1 MSNHCAYLQELLK
14 RTDEGS
20 MAQAIDHVMDLEY
33 SIDDGGSWKVDG
45 EAAST
50 LVLFGDVEQHM
61 YELYGYSSVER
72 VEKVMQI
79 LQGLHLAS
87 YY

>member
-1 MSNHCAYLQELLK
+1 MSNHCEYLQELLE

-20 MAQAIDHVMDLEY
+20 MARAIDHVMEFKCCFM
-33 SIDDGGSWKVDG
+33 DGFSWELDG
-45 EAAST
+45 EEVSA
-50 LVLFGDVEQHM
+50 LVIFRLVEKHM

-79 LQGLHLAS
+79 MQGLNLAS
-87 YY
+87 Y